1 MVAKIGFMRNADRLV
16 LAAATALLLLSG
28 AAVARLAL
36 TGNIPVEGIGVP
48 VSQRISNF
56 EKESAISNKSTS
68 SSISTSSPT
77 NDARVSTSGCHH
89 RSIEG
94 TA

>member
-1 MVAKIGFMRNADRLV
+1 MRSADRLV

-56 EKESAISNKSTS
+56 EKESAIF
-68 SSISTSSPT
+68 
-77 NDARVSTSGCHH
+77 
-89 RSIEG
+89 
-94 TA
+94 

>member
-1 MVAKIGFMRNADRLV
+1 MVARIGFVRKADRLV
-16 LAAATALLLLSG
+16 LAAATALLLLSCAG
-28 AAVARLAL
+28 VARLAL

-68 SSISTSSPT
+68 SSISTSGLAKGMAP
-77 NDARVSTSGCHH
+77 
-89 RSIEG
+89 E
-94 TA
+94 

>member
-1 MVAKIGFMRNADRLV
+1 MVSKIGFVRNADRLV
-16 LAAATALLLLSG
+16 LAVATALLLLSG
-28 AAVARLAL
+28 TAVAHLAL
-36 TGNIPVEGIGVP
+36 TGKLPVEGIGVP

-77 NDARVSTSGCHH
+77 NDARVSTPVGHH

>member
-1 MVAKIGFMRNADRLV
+1 MAAKIGFVRKADRLV

-36 TGNIPVEGIGVP
+36 AGNIPVEGIGVP

-56 EKESAISNKSTS
+56 EKELAISNKSTS
-68 SSISTSSPT
+68 SSISTSSLAKGMAP
-77 NDARVSTSGCHH
+77 
-89 RSIEG
+89 E
-94 TA
+94 

>member
-16 LAAATALLLLSG
+16 LAASTALLLLSS
-28 AAVARLAL
+28 ADVARLAL

-68 SSISTSSPT
+68 SSMSTSSLT
-77 NDARVSTSGCHH
+77 
-89 RSIEG
+89 EG
-94 TA
+94 RNGLMGI